1 MRDFGIGRDGL
12 LLEEMETMG
21 ELAARLTPERCREI
35 LDAVYERARQ
45 VLQEWAGDTRIV
57 LALYDSEGRRL
68 R

>member
-1 MRDFGIGRDGL
+1 
-12 LLEEMETMG
+12 MG
-21 ELAARLTPERCREI
+21 ELASRLTPERYREI